1 MRLSGG
7 GFQGVDCS
15 LQSFAKRG
23 EEREKTAERETESRV
38 GERILE
44 RRSSFFPG
52 WWSLTNATMNSRIN
66 RTPRSPALRV
76 KLFCTTHSTY

>member
-1 MRLSGG
+1 MRLGGGG

-15 LQSFAKRG
+15 LQSVAERG
-23 EEREKTAERETESRV
+23 EEREKTTERESGSRV

-52 WWSLTNATMNSRIN
+52 WWSLTNAAMNSR
-66 RTPRSPALRV
+66 
-76 KLFCTTHSTY
+76 